1 MVMAP
6 PQAAGGASK
15 QPSARRTSARDVKR
29 IAAVVIVALAAA
41 WLVAFIVSNSTTVKV
56 SFVFG
61 DVSLSLIWAMIIC
74 AALGAL
80 LAFSFPRL
88 LRWRRRRA

>member
-1 MVMAP
+1 MDSAHTGETTQQP
-6 PQAAGGASK
+6 AARHS
-15 QPSARRTSARDVKR
+15 SLRDLRR
-29 IAAVVIVALAAA
+29 IAPVAVVVLAAA
-41 WLVAFIVSNSTTVKV
+41 WLVAFIVSNSQTVKV